1 MSRVMYL
8 HHQCSAMEKK
18 LLRALRALNW
28 REAWPTQAGFLLEEI
43 GVSPEHTFLFARL
56 IMGLVEAAPEF
67 ELLGPDSQF
76 VSRDELNM
84 MVALGGVTR
93 NKVIASDHPNPFQP
107 VAFGGLLEA
116 CGSALRKDGIIIKS
130 RSTLIPT
137 GNIPDLSEHIQPL
150 RKQTSLTLARVKR
163 IESVA
168 PLVRRVVLEGQGLE
182 SYRDLQ
188 PAEWVK
194 IFLPSERPAA
204 EGRAFT
210 IQNYGPNGDELG
222 FEIAL
227 HSGGVM
233 SQWVQQANVGD
244 EVHLSSIRG
253 GLWPVDSGKWL
264 LLAGDET
271 ALPAIKSILKSL
283 PGDMLAYVFIEV
295 ANPSE
300 RQVLPI
306 SERVLVQWIYRSQ
319 GASGE
324 REGLLS
330 AVNSAALPSKG
341 GHAWLAGEASVV
353 RALRQ
358 RLLRERSI
366 EAGRIQAAGYWK
378 VGEIDHRD
386 LAVG

>member
-1 MSRVMYL
+1 
-8 HHQCSAMEKK
+8 MEKK
-18 LLRALRALNW
+18 LLKALRALNW
-28 REAWPTQAGFLLEEI
+28 RESWPTQAGFLLEEI

-56 IMGLVEAAPEF
+56 IMGLVEAAPGF

-84 MVALGGVTR
+84 MIALGGVTR
-93 NKVIASDHPNPFQP
+93 NKVIAGDDPNPFQP

-116 CGSALRKDGIIIKS
+116 CGSALKKDGIIIKS

-168 PLVRRVVLEGQGLE
+168 PLVRRVVLEGHGLE
-182 SYRDLQ
+182 AYRDLQ
-188 PAEWVK
+188 PAKWVK
-194 IFLPSERPAA
+194 IFLPSEKPAV

-210 IQNYGPNGDELG
+210 MQTYGPSRDEPG

-233 SQWVQQANVGD
+233 SQWVQRAKVGD
-244 EVHLSSIRG
+244 EVRLSSIRG

-283 PGDMLAYVFIEV
+283 PGEMLAYVFIEV
-295 ANPSE
+295 DNANE

-306 SERVLVQWIYRSQ
+306 SERVLVQWVYRSQ
-319 GASGE
+319 GASGD
-324 REGLLS
+324 RESLMG
-330 AVNSAALPSKG
+330 AVSSAALPPKG

-358 RLLRERSI
+358 CLLRDRSI
-366 EAGRIQAAGYWK
+366 DAGRIQAAGYWK
-378 VGEIDHRD
+378 IGETDHRD